1 MCKES
6 QLMNIGKVS
15 TYVFSFSGVKF
26 SLQSKSVK
34 LKDMGIFQL
43 SNSDMCKVICHKVK
57 KFFVYK
63 YFDVDRLI
71 HRI

>member
-15 TYVFSFSGVKF
+15 TYVFPFSGVKF
-26 SLQSKSVK
+26 SLQSKSIK

-43 SNSDMCKVICHKVK
+43 SNSDMCKVICQKVK
-57 KFFVYK
+57 KIFVYK
-63 YFDVDRLI
+63 YFDVD
-71 HRI
+71 